1 MTLLTICQN
10 VAREVGITVP
20 STIVGNTAKEATVL
34 LRFAER
40 TGDQIAQAHDWTVLL
55 VEHTFTTT
63 SGNAYYDLPAG
74 FRRFVTETA
83 WDRTNYRSMRGPLT
97 PQEWQMRKSGIV
109 SSAGILRNWRV
120 KPVSGVAKFYVDPT
134 PASTDSLVF
143 EYITDYWCQSS
154 GGTAQASWATDADTA
169 RIDEDLIEMGVIVR
183 MLNRLGRP
191 YLEEKMEFERDM
203 SRRWARDG
211 GMAVLSLADKPRKTE
226 GEIIGVP
233 DGTLSGGSS
242 WGGLSGSTWGNT

>member
-20 STIVGNTAKEATVL
+20 SSIVGNTAKEATVL

-55 VEHTFTTT
+55 LEHTFTTT

-74 FRRFVTETA
+74 FRRLVTETA
-83 WDRTNYRSMRGPLT
+83 WDRTNYRSMRGPLSA
-97 PQEWQMRKSGIV
+97 QEWQFRKSGIV

-120 KPVSGVAKFYVDPT
+120 KAVSGVQKFYIDPT

-154 GGTAQASWATDADTA
+154 GGTAQASWAVDTDTA
-169 RIDEDLIEMGVIVR
+169 RIDEDLIELGVIWR

-191 YLEEKMEFERDM
+191 YIEERAEFDREM
-203 SRRWARDG
+203 SRRRARDG
-211 GMAVLSLADKPRKTE
+211 GMAVLSLGDTPRQTQ

-233 DGTLSGGSS
+233 DGTLSSSGTWGSS
-242 WGGLSGSTWGNT
+242 SSVWGQS